1 MKEEASYRQHGP
13 ISEEAPVPIMAGWDD
28 HDYGYNDAG
37 SDYACKEQSQVKM
50 GVLSSSSLSLS
61 SSSSSSSHQAEW
73 ANFVDIPASSPQ
85 HPASPDYRPGV
96 YNSRMF
102 LKPGTEEEGIHLII
116 LDNRSQRDPTFA
128 RFGECRGADT
138 RMLGQDQWDW
148 LQAEL
153 DRESEVKIIGS
164 GVQVYNR
171 RFID

>member
-50 GVLSSSSLSLS
+50 GVLSSSLS
-61 SSSSSSSHQAEW
+61 SSSPSSSSSHQAEW

-164 GVQVYNR
+164 GVQVSCR
-171 RFID
+171 V

>member
-1 MKEEASYRQHGP
+1 M
-13 ISEEAPVPIMAGWDD
+13 
-28 HDYGYNDAG
+28 
-37 SDYACKEQSQVKM
+37 
-50 GVLSSSSLSLS
+50 
-61 SSSSSSSHQAEW
+61 
-73 ANFVDIPASSPQ
+73 DIPASSPQ

-171 RFID
+171 RLID

>member
-50 GVLSSSSLSLS
+50 GVLSS

-171 RFID
+171 RFIDC